1 MGARNRLHQP
11 QQLPLNLDAHPPP
24 PKRSS
29 GTMSQKHR
37 FSRPVLDVRM
47 STAEVLRVVGVHRTT
62 LYRWSRAG
70 LFPLKHASGG
80 WLRSDIELWLSLR
93 APPIELGRSSA
104 MAAGLAQATPLSA
117 LGNLIPV

>member
-11 QQLPLNLDAHPPP
+11 QQLPLNLDARPPP
-24 PKRSS
+24 PKRST
-29 GTMSQKHR
+29 GTISQIDR
-37 FSRPVLDVRM
+37 FSRPTLDQRM

-93 APPIELGRSSA
+93 APPIGPDRFSA
-104 MAAGLAQATPLSA
+104 MAAGLAAATPYRRS
-117 LGNLIPV
+117 GI